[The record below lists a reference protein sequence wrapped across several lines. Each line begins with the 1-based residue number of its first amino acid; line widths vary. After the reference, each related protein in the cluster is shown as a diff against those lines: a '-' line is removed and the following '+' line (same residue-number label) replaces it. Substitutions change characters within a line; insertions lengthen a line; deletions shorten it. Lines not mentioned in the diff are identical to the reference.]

1 MKKVKFEK
9 EKCIYCGQCQAIA
22 PEVFKL
28 TDELEILLEEIHAG
42 LVEVTQEAIDACPT
56 LAIGWEDKTI
66 QWIVLF

>member
-1 MKKVKFEK
+1 MKKVKLEK

-28 TDELEILLEEIHAG
+28 TDQLEILLDEIPEE

-56 LAIGWEDKTI
+56 AAINWEEKTI
-66 QWIVLF
+66 Q